1 MKYNKLNPDLKIQ
14 LQKLDKKLK
23 NYFES
28 SQVMYF
34 SFNDL
39 YEIPNEVIIN
49 DENSIKCLLFYNE
62 DHFSECGESIV
73 SKNLKRELLEKFI
86 Y

>member
-14 LQKLDKKLK
+14 HQKLDKKLE
-23 NYFES
+23 NYFVS
-28 SQVMYF
+28 SQIKYF
-34 SFNDL
+34 SFDNL
-39 YEIPNEVIIN
+39 YEIPNKVIIN
-49 DENSIKCLLFYNE
+49 DENSLKCLLFYNE